1 MWDGIVVGFQWEDY
15 NGAWSLL
22 GSYQDQLNEEFS
34 GNVIF
39 AGSQRDLLHEDNI
52 LVVGIDF

>member
-22 GSYQDQLNEEFS
+22 GSYYQQDQLNEEFS
-34 GNVIF
+34 ENVIF
-39 AGSQRDLLHEDNI
+39 AGSQGD
-52 LVVGIDF
+52 

>member
-1 MWDGIVVGFQWEDY
+1 MWDGIVVGSQWEDY

-22 GSYQDQLNEEFS
+22 GPYQDQLNEEFS

-39 AGSQRDLLHEDNI
+39 AGSQRD
-52 LVVGIDF
+52 

>member
-39 AGSQRDLLHEDNI
+39 AGSQRD
-52 LVVGIDF
+52 